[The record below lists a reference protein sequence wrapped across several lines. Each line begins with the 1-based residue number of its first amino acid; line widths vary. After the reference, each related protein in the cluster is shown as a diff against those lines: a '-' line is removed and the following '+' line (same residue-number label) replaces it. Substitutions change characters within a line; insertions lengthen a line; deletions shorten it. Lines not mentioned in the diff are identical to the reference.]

1 VKHRLLFSLSRPRA
15 CAILLA
21 SACLLSASQA
31 GAQNPPSPKPQ
42 TSEEAFKNIQVLR
55 GIPVDEF
62 MGTMGFFSASLGL
75 NCTGCHGEESNSN
88 LAAYANDMNPL
99 KQTARRMIVMMNAIN
114 KANFNGM
121 HEVTCY
127 TCHRGDL
134 RPKAI
139 PSLAQQYGAPP
150 PDDPNEVETS
160 ADLPQ
165 GPSADQIL
173 DKYVQALGG
182 ADKLAKVTSFIGKGT
197 YEGYDTFHHKV
208 PVEVYAMAPNGR
220 ATLVHTSSGDSV
232 TAYDGQAGWIA
243 AADQLTRVVA
253 MSGGDLNGARLD
265 AAISFPTQ
273 LKQAL
278 REWRSDLPTVTLDDR
293 DVQVIQ
299 GTADGRT
306 PVKLYF
312 DAASGLLV
320 RSVRYTE
327 TAVGFN
333 PTQVDYSDYREVA
346 GIKMP
351 FRWTVTWTDGQSTI
365 ELSEIQAN
373 VPIDGARFERLEVR
387 QGH

>member
-1 VKHRLLFSLSRPRA
+1 MNRTSQRA
-15 CAILLA
+15 DRAILTAAL
-21 SACLLSASQA
+21 CLLGGVLARGQA
-31 GAQNPPSPKPQ
+31 APAQKPQ
-42 TSEEAFKNIQVLR
+42 MSEEAFKNIQVLR

-75 NCTGCHGEESNSN
+75 NCTGCHGEESNSS
-88 LAAYANDMNPL
+88 LAAYADDTNPL

-121 HEVTCY
+121 HQVTCY

-134 RPKAI
+134 RPKSI

-150 PDDPNEVETS
+150 PDDPNEVEAS
-160 ADLPQ
+160 EDAPK
-165 GPSADQIL
+165 GPSADQVL
-173 DKYVQALGG
+173 DKYIQALGG
-182 ADKLAKVTSFIGKGT
+182 ADRLARITSFIGKGT

-208 PVEVYAMAPNGR
+208 PVELFAKAPNER
-220 ATLVHTSSGDSV
+220 AIVIHTTSGDS
-232 TAYDGQAGWIA
+232 TTTFDGRVGWIA

-253 MSGGDLNGARLD
+253 MSGGDLNGAKLD
-265 AAISFPTQ
+265 AAISFPGQ
-273 LKQAL
+273 VKQTL
-278 REWRSDLPTVTLDDR
+278 SDWRSDLPTVSIDDH

-299 GTADGRT
+299 GTSDGRT

-320 RSVRYTE
+320 RLVRYTE

-333 PTQVDYSDYREVA
+333 PTEVDYSDYREVS

-351 FRWTVTWTDGQSTI
+351 FHWTVTWTDGQSTI
-365 ELSEIQAN
+365 ELSDVQAN
-373 VPIDGARFERLEVR
+373 APIDAARF
-387 QGH
+387 GKPSPPPPKANP